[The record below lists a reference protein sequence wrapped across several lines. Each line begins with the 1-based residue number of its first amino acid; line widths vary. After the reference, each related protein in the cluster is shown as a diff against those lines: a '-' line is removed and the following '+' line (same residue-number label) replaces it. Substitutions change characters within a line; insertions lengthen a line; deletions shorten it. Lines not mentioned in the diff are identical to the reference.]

1 MRYAAF
7 IAAGLAVAVFAAGP
21 ATAQQSITVHPQ
33 AQPGGMGEEIVIPP
47 LNNPNYLDPGPMPD
61 RPGSDKSMDYMNQA
75 GGNELGGVG
84 VGIGNDVDAD
94 DLPDGDGAYDS
105 DP

>member
-1 MRYAAF
+1 MRYALL
-7 IAAGLAVAVFAAGP
+7 AAGLAAATFAAGP
-21 ATAQQSITVHPQ
+21 AWAQQSITVHPQ
-33 AQPGGMGEEIVIPP
+33 PRAQGEEIVIPP

>member
-1 MRYAAF
+1 MRYAALL
-7 IAAGLAVAVFAAGP
+7 AAGLAFAAASP
-21 ATAQQSITVHPQ
+21 AAAQSSVTVHPQ
-33 AQPGGMGEEIVIPP
+33 PQQPGGMGEEISIPP

-61 RPGSDKSMDYMNQA
+61 NPGSDKSMDYMNQA

-84 VGIGNDVDAD
+84 VGIGSDVDAD

>member
-7 IAAGLAVAVFAAGP
+7 IAAGLAAAALTAGP

-33 AQPGGMGEEIVIPP
+33 GQPRSMGEEIVIPP

-84 VGIGNDVDAD
+84 VGIGADVDAD